1 MPVEIGMRGEA
12 AAVVAQEDTAQAVGS
27 GLVPVFA
34 TPRMIALMEQAAV
47 NAVQSALEPGQGTV
61 GTRLDVK
68 HSAATPVGMKVRA
81 QAEVIGV
88 EGRQVVFLVPA
99 FDEAEQI
106 RGGPHERFI
115 IQTAKFLP
123 RAQGKLNG

>member
-88 EGRQVVFLVPA
+88 EGRQVVFLVTA

-106 RGGPHERFI
+106 GGGTHERFI
-115 IQTAKFLP
+115 IQTDKFLA

>member
-1 MPVEIGMRGEA
+1 MPVEIGMRGED

-34 TPRMIALMEQAAV
+34 TPRMI
-47 NAVQSALEPGQGTV
+47 ALEPGQGTV

-88 EGRQVVFLVPA
+88 EGRQVVFLVTA

-106 RGGPHERFI
+106 GGGTHERFI
-115 IQTAKFLP
+115 IQTDKFLA

>member
-68 HSAATPVGMKVRA
+68 HSAATPVGMKVTA

-88 EGRQVVFLVPA
+88 EGRQVVFLVTA

-106 RGGPHERFI
+106 GGGTHERFI
-115 IQTAKFLP
+115 IQTDKFLA